1 MQLLNVREMIEAK
14 QPDFFKKYPRLISR
28 LIVRFLHWLLHIEE
42 ANEFIRRHSDKKNF
56 EFIDEIFE
64 FLDFSY
70 LLTSRDRQR
79 IPSEGKLVIVSNHP
93 LGALDGLAILKA
105 VGEIRSDVKVV
116 VNDVLAGI
124 DQLAD
129 LFLPYN
135 IFSPQAQRQRVGQ
148 IMHAFAN
155 EEAVLFFPSAE
166 VSRLKAGRVMDGY
179 WYNGPVYFAQKYE
192 VPILP
197 IYVKSR
203 NSIWFYLISF
213 LHKKFSMFLLPR
225 EVFKKRGKNLR
236 LKIGDPIPGRYLK
249 QSPIHPNL
257 LTKMLKKHVY
267 KLARKSRPQVFK
279 TEKTILH
286 PISKPVLKQE
296 LMQSLLLDTPEEHLR
311 LFQVDYQTAPNVVK
325 EIARLREMTF
335 RRVDE
340 GTGGRID
347 MDEYD
352 QFYVHLVLWNE
363 QTLEIVGAYR
373 LVRVADVLQRFHRHH
388 IYTASL
394 FKYAGRFQ
402 AVLEQSAEL
411 GRSFIQ
417 YRYWNTRALDYLW
430 RGIGLYV
437 SQFKDLR
444 YLLGAVSIS
453 HSFSSTAK
461 SLIVYYYRKWY
472 GDKENLVRAKSPYII
487 SREQLAE
494 MESVFRGDSAESD
507 FPVLKQTLKTLG
519 YAVPVLFR
527 QYIQQCL
534 PGGVRFMDFC
544 VDLDFNTVDGLLVMD
559 MALMD
564 PRKKERYKITGAA
577 TIAAEE
583 TELKS

>member
-1 MQLLNVREMIEAK
+1 MDTLNVQEMIEAK
-14 QPDFFKKYPRLISR
+14 KPGFFNKYPSFVNRIIL
-28 LIVRFLHWLLHIEE
+28 RFLNWLLHIED
-42 ANEFIRRHSDKKNF
+42 ANEFIRKHKDKKDF
-56 EFIDEIFE
+56 EFIEEIFE

-79 IPSEGKLVIVSNHP
+79 IPSEGKLVIVANHP

-105 VGEIRSDVKVV
+105 VGEIRPDVKVV
-116 VNDVLAGI
+116 VNDVLASI
-124 DQLAD
+124 SQLSD

-135 IFSPQAQRQRVGQ
+135 IFSARAQRQRVSQ
-148 IMHAFAN
+148 IVRAFSN
-155 EEAVLFFPSAE
+155 EEAVVFFPSAE
-166 VSRLKAGRVMDGY
+166 VSRLKASRVVDGY
-179 WYNGPVYFAQKYE
+179 WYNGPIYFAQKYE

-197 IYVKSR
+197 IFVKSR
-203 NSIWFYLISF
+203 NTIWFYLISS
-213 LHKKFSMFLLPR
+213 LHKKYSMFLLPR

-249 QSPIHPNL
+249 QSPLHPNL

-267 KLARKSRPQVFK
+267 KLARKSRPRVFR

-286 PISKPVLKQE
+286 PISKPLLKQE
-296 LMQSLLLDTPEEHLR
+296 LTKCHLMDSPEEHLR
-311 LFQVDYQTAPNVVK
+311 LFQVDHETAPNVVK
-325 EIARLREMTF
+325 EIARLRELTF

-340 GTGGRID
+340 GTGGRLD

-352 QFYVHLVLWNE
+352 QFYIHLVLWDELN
-363 QTLEIVGAYR
+363 LEIVGSYR
-373 LVRVADVLQRFHRHH
+373 LVRVADVTERFQRNR

-394 FKYAGRFQ
+394 FKYTSKFHPI
-402 AVLEQSAEL
+402 LCQSAEL
-411 GRSFIQ
+411 GRSFVQ
-417 YRYWNTRALDYLW
+417 YRYWNSRALDYLW
-430 RGIGLYV
+430 RGIGLYI
-437 SQFKDLR
+437 SQFDDVR

-461 SLIVYYYRKWY
+461 SLIVYYYKKWY
-472 GDKENLVRAKSPYII
+472 GDPEDLVKAKSPYII
-487 SREQLAE
+487 SREQLEE
-494 MESVFRGDSAESD
+494 MESTFSGESAEAD

-527 QYIQQCL
+527 QYIKQCL

-559 MALMD
+559 LTRME
-564 PRKKERYKITGAA
+564 PRKKERYKISGSA
-577 TIAAEE
+577 TNE
-583 TELKS
+583 

>member
-1 MQLLNVREMIEAK
+1 MKPLNVREMIEAK
-14 QPDFFKKYPRLISR
+14 NPGFFNKFPRFVSNLI
-28 LIVRFLHWLLHIEE
+28 LRFLTWLLHIDE
-42 ANEFIRRHSDKKNF
+42 ANEFLTKHSDKKNLA
-56 EFIDEIFE
+56 FIDEIFE

-79 IPSEGKLVIVSNHP
+79 IPSEGKLVIVANHA

-105 VGEIRSDVKVV
+105 IGEIRPDVKVV

-124 DQLAD
+124 PQLSD

-135 IFSPQAQRQRVGQ
+135 IFSPRAQRQRVGE
-148 IMHAFAN
+148 IMRAFSN

-166 VSRLKAGRVMDGY
+166 VSRLKAGRVVDGY
-179 WYNGPVYFAQKYE
+179 WYNGPIYFAQKYE

-197 IYVKSR
+197 IFVKSR
-203 NSIWFYLISF
+203 NTIWFYLISL
-213 LHKKFSMFLLPR
+213 LHKSFSMFLLPR

-249 QSPIHPNL
+249 QSPVHPNL

-267 KLARKSRPQVFK
+267 KLARKSRPRMFK

-286 PISKPVLKQE
+286 PVSKPLLKKE
-296 LMQSLLLDTPEEHLR
+296 LEKSKLLDSPEKHLR
-311 LFQVDYQTAPNVVK
+311 LYQVEYDGAPNVVR
-325 EIARLREMTF
+325 EIARLRELTF

-340 GTGGRID
+340 GTGQRLD

-352 QFYVHLVLWNE
+352 RFYIHLVLWNE
-363 QTLEIVGAYR
+363 QALEIVGSYR
-373 LVRVADVLQRFHRHH
+373 LVRVADVLERFQRNR

-394 FKYAGRFQ
+394 FKYSSRFNPT
-402 AVLEQSAEL
+402 LNQSAEL

-430 RGIGLYV
+430 RGIGLYI
-437 SQFKDLR
+437 SQFKDIR

-461 SLIVYYYRKWY
+461 NLIVYYYKKWY
-472 GDKENLVRAKSPYII
+472 GDNDGLVKAKSPYII
-487 SREQLAE
+487 SREQLEE
-494 MESVFRGDSAESD
+494 MKSTFGGENTAAD
-507 FPVLKQTLKTLG
+507 FPALKETLKTLG

-527 QYIQQCL
+527 QYIKQCL

-559 MALMD
+559 LTLME
-564 PRKKERYKITGAA
+564 PRKKERYQITGPA
-577 TIAAEE
+577 TQHRD
-583 TELKS
+583 

>member
-1 MQLLNVREMIEAK
+1 MEPLNVRDMIEAK
-14 QPDFFKKYPRLISR
+14 QPDFFQKYPRFISN
-28 LIVRFLHWLLHIEE
+28 LIVRFLNWLLHINE
-42 ANEFIRRHSDKKNF
+42 ANEFIRKYSHKKNF

-105 VGEIRSDVKVV
+105 VGEIRPDIKVV

-124 DQLAD
+124 PQLAD

-148 IMHAFAN
+148 IMRAFAN

-166 VSRLKAGRVMDGY
+166 VSRLKAGRVVDGY
-179 WYNGPVYFAQKYE
+179 WYNGPIYFAQKYE

-197 IYVKSR
+197 IFVKSR
-203 NSIWFYLISF
+203 NSLWFYLISF

-225 EVFKKRGKNLR
+225 EVFKKRGKNLH

-249 QSPIHPNL
+249 QSPLHPNL

-267 KLARKSRPQVFK
+267 KLARKSRPRVFK

-286 PISKPVLKQE
+286 PVSKPILKQE
-296 LMQSLLLDTPEEHLR
+296 LGNSLLLDSPEEHLR
-311 LFQVDYQTAPNVVK
+311 LYQVDFQTAPNVVK

-352 QFYVHLVLWNE
+352 QFYAHLVLWNE
-363 QTLEIVGAYR
+363 QTLEIVGSYR
-373 LVRVADVLQRFHRHH
+373 LIRVAEVLERFKRHH

-394 FKYAGRFQ
+394 FKYTSRFNP
-402 AVLEQSAEL
+402 VLAQSAEL

-437 SQFKDLR
+437 SQYDDLR

-461 SLIVYYYRKWY
+461 SLIVYYFQKWY
-472 GDKENLVRAKSPYII
+472 GDSENLVRAKSPYII
-487 SREQLAE
+487 GREQMDE
-494 MESVFRGDSAESD
+494 MENTFSGESAEAD
-507 FPVLKQTLKTLG
+507 FPVLKQTLKSLG

-559 MALMD
+559 MTRMD
-564 PRKKERYKITGAA
+564 PRKKERFKITGAGTTA
-577 TIAAEE
+577 HDESK
-583 TELKS
+583 LKG